1 MAEPED
7 IQEAVVLSRN
17 LPPRLPGNKVALR
30 YRIKSDD
37 VNQISNWSII
47 HYIDGPQIDGDCLL
61 PENIVGGQ
69 IATSVL
75 TNKVATITTTS
86 AHGLSDNDYVNIW
99 NRTGYSGIYQI
110 SNSAATSFTMSID
123 AANIISNTTVGGN
136 VFAVN
141 HSDTTI
147 KNTLSSGGGGG
158 GTGYSLEW
166 SDKNPINE
174 YDIFIYKGLEVAEVL
189 GGVIANSVGTT
200 KTIYFPNSEFGKID
214 QFNVGDI
221 VEVVVNASVNEANAT
236 LTTVQKT
243 TTPYYIQ
250 YTGAN
255 VNTLT
260 NTTVTTGFIGLSADP
275 LYRKPVDLVPYEYL
289 GTYVTAGSGYA
300 KTILLPEYR
309 NQSGTIEYNDFRI
322 LIQASGSTKTADPAL
337 RIIETRRI

>member
-7 IQEAVVLSRN
+7 IQEATVLSRN

-86 AHGLSDNDYVNIW
+86 AHGLSNNDYVNIW
-99 NRTGYSGIYQI
+99 NRTGYTGIYQI
-110 SNSAATSFTMSID
+110 SNVAASSFTMSID
-123 AANIISNTTVGGN
+123 AANIVSNTTAGGN

-141 HSDTTI
+141 HTDTTI
-147 KNTLSSGGGGG
+147 KNTLTSGGGGG
-158 GTGYSLEW
+158 GGSGYSLEW
-166 SDKNPINE
+166 VDKNPINE

-189 GGVIANSVGTT
+189 GGVTANSVGTT
-200 KTIYFPNSEFGKID
+200 KTIYFPNSEFSKID

-221 VEVVVNASVNEANAT
+221 VEVVVNASVNETNAT

-260 NTTVTTGFIGLSADP
+260 NTIVTTGFLGLSADP
-275 LYRKPVDLVPYEYL
+275 LYRKAVDLVPYEYL
-289 GTYVTAGSGYA
+289 GTYVTAGGSS
-300 KTILLPEYR
+300 KTITLPDYE
-309 NQSGTIEYNDFRI
+309 NQTGTISYNDFRI
-322 LIQASGSTKTADPAL
+322 LVQASGSAKTPDPAL
-337 RIIETRRI
+337 RIIETRRV